1 MFQICKL
8 SLAVGIMAVLPLAPA
23 RMLAQDAAPAG
34 QAPQKNWKDRAEY
47 DLFDS
52 ITKDTNAK
60 TRLEKLQQWEKQY
73 PATDYKKERRQ
84 FFLTTYVA
92 LNQGKEAVD
101 VAKQMLADDPKDFNA
116 LYYTMLLTRSLYG
129 ANRQD
134 SVLND
139 GEHAA
144 KALLAGIDTPPP
156 GVAADQWAKLR
167 PDIEQLSHVTLGFVA
182 MQKKD
187 WDGAEAELR
196 KTLALNPNY
205 SEVDYMLGF
214 TLASKKNNSAAL
226 FYYARAAAYDGPG
239 SLGAPQRQGVQGEV
253 QNMYKIYHGNTDGL
267 NDLLASAKS
276 APNPPDGFHIK
287 SKAEIAKEGAEAE
300 VAGEAKFAADHPD
313 LALWKSIKE
322 ALTGPTGA
330 DYFEKG
336 MKDAKVNTLK
346 GKVVKLEPAVRPKT
360 ILLAMEDGTAGDAST
375 ADATLKLE
383 VALPGKVDPGTELS
397 FEGVPA
403 SYTASPL
410 MVVFNVDKSDLHGW
424 PKSAPAAPAHHKAKS
439 TTSGN

>member
-1 MFQICKL
+1 VLFQFCKL
-8 SLAVGIMAVLPLAPA
+8 SLAIGMVAVLCQA
-23 RMLAQDAAPAG
+23 

-47 DLFDS
+47 DMFDA

-60 TRLEKLQQWEKQY
+60 SRLEKLQQWEKQY
-73 PATDYKKERRQ
+73 PATDYKKERQQ

-92 LNQGKEAVD
+92 LNQGKEAVS

-129 ANRQD
+129 ASPQPA
-134 SVLND
+134 VLDD
-139 GEHAA
+139 GAQAA
-144 KALLAGIDTPPP
+144 KGLIAGIDTPPP

-167 PDIEQLSHVTLGFVA
+167 PDIEQLSHLTLGFIAV
-182 MQKKD
+182 QKKD
-187 WDGAEAELR
+187 FDGAEAELR
-196 KTLALNPNY
+196 KTLELNPNY
-205 SEVDYMLGF
+205 SEADYMLGF

-239 SLGAPQRQGVQGEV
+239 GLGAPQRQGVQTEV
-253 QNMYKIYHGNTDGL
+253 QNMYNIYHGNKDGL
-267 NDLLASAKS
+267 TDLLAAAKA

-287 SKAEIAKEGAEAE
+287 SKAEIAKAGAEAE
-300 VAGEAKFAADHPD
+300 MADAQKFAAEHPD
-313 LALWKSIKE
+313 LALWKNIKE

-346 GKVVKLEPAVRPKT
+346 GKVVKLEPALKPKT
-360 ILLAMEDGTAGDAST
+360 ILLAMEDGAAGDGST

-383 VALPGKVDPGTELS
+383 AALPGKVEPGTELT
-397 FEGVPA
+397 FEGVPT
-403 SYTASPL
+403 SYTATPL
-410 MVVFNVDKSDLHGW
+410 MVVFTVDKADLHGW
-424 PKSAPAAPAHHKAKS
+424 TGKNAPAAPVHHKAKS
-439 TTSGN
+439 TTSASK

>member
-1 MFQICKL
+1 VFQICKL

-144 KALLAGIDTPPP
+144 
-156 GVAADQWAKLR
+156 
-167 PDIEQLSHVTLGFVA
+167 
-182 MQKKD
+182 
-187 WDGAEAELR
+187 
-196 KTLALNPNY
+196 
-205 SEVDYMLGF
+205 
-214 TLASKKNNSAAL
+214 
-226 FYYARAAAYDGPG
+226 
-239 SLGAPQRQGVQGEV
+239 
-253 QNMYKIYHGNTDGL
+253 
-267 NDLLASAKS
+267 
-276 APNPPDGFHIK
+276 
-287 SKAEIAKEGAEAE
+287 
-300 VAGEAKFAADHPD
+300 
-313 LALWKSIKE
+313 
-322 ALTGPTGA
+322 
-330 DYFEKG
+330 
-336 MKDAKVNTLK
+336 
-346 GKVVKLEPAVRPKT
+346 
-360 ILLAMEDGTAGDAST
+360 
-375 ADATLKLE
+375 
-383 VALPGKVDPGTELS
+383 
-397 FEGVPA
+397 
-403 SYTASPL
+403 
-410 MVVFNVDKSDLHGW
+410 
-424 PKSAPAAPAHHKAKS
+424 
-439 TTSGN
+439 

>member
-1 MFQICKL
+1 VFQICKL

>member
-1 MFQICKL
+1 
-8 SLAVGIMAVLPLAPA
+8 
-23 RMLAQDAAPAG
+23 
-34 QAPQKNWKDRAEY
+34 
-47 DLFDS
+47 
-52 ITKDTNAK
+52 
-60 TRLEKLQQWEKQY
+60 
-73 PATDYKKERRQ
+73 
-84 FFLTTYVA
+84 
-92 LNQGKEAVD
+92 
-101 VAKQMLADDPKDFNA
+101 
-116 LYYTMLLTRSLYG
+116 MLLTRSLYG

-410 MVVFNVDKSDLHGW
+410 MVVFNVDKSDLHVW

>member
-383 VALPGKVDPGTELS
+383 MALPGKVDPGTELS

>member
-1 MFQICKL
+1 
-8 SLAVGIMAVLPLAPA
+8 LAVGIMAVLPLAPA

>member
-1 MFQICKL
+1 VFQICKL

-383 VALPGKVDPGTELS
+383 MALPGKVDPGTELS

>member
-1 MFQICKL
+1 
-8 SLAVGIMAVLPLAPA
+8 MAVLPLAPA